1 MEIVGQKLITGIF
14 SYLKVLLRSVVE
26 SVIVW

>member
-1 MEIVGQKLITGIF
+1 MEILGQKLITGIF
-14 SYLKVLLRSVVE
+14 SYLKVLLQRFVE